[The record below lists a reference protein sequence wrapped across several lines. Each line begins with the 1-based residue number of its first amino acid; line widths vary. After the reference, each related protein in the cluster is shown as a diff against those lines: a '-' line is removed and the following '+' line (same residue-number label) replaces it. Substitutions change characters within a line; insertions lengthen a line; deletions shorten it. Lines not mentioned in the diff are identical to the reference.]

1 MRKLTIRSAFAALAI
16 AAAAM
21 GTATIA
27 SAAPAGPCEK
37 VTSVGVCQPFDQ
49 QRQQQQRIRSPQQG
63 MGEVVVPGLGSNPLT
78 LG

>member
-1 MRKLTIRSAFAALAI
+1 MRTLTVRSALAAMAV
-16 AAAAM
+16 AAAAL

-27 SAAPAGPCEK
+27 SAAPSGPCQE

-49 QRQQQQRIRSPQQG
+49 QQQQRSRTRPQQG
-63 MGEVVVPGLGSNPLT
+63 MGEVVVPGLGSNPVT

>member
-1 MRKLTIRSAFAALAI
+1 MHKLTVRSAFAATAI

-27 SAAPAGPCEK
+27 SAAPVGPCEK

-49 QRQQQQRIRSPQQG
+49 QRQQQQRTRSPRQG

>member
-1 MRKLTIRSAFAALAI
+1 MRKLTVRSAFAATAI
-16 AAAAM
+16 AAAMM
-21 GTATIA
+21 GTAAVA

-49 QRQQQQRIRSPQQG
+49 QQQQQQRTRSPQQG
-63 MGEVVVPGLGSNPLT
+63 MGEVVVPGLGSNSLT

>member
-1 MRKLTIRSAFAALAI
+1 MTLRFALAATAI

-21 GTATIA
+21 GTTTVA
-27 SAAPAGPCEK
+27 SAAPVGPCEK

-49 QRQQQQRIRSPQQG
+49 QRQQQQQRTRSPQQG
-63 MGEVVVPGLGSNPLT
+63 MGEVVVPGLGSNLVT